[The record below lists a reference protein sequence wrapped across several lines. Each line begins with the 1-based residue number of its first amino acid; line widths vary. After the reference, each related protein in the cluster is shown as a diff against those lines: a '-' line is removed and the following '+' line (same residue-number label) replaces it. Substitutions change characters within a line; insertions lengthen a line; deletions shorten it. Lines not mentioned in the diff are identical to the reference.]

1 MGKNDATEFLRTDFG
16 ECFQQMRYYHSQI
29 FDVCKFAFLGYSSV
43 LGVGIGLHEV
53 GIQRKLDLVFPIII
67 IVLVGL
73 VVGMVVFGFVIRNR
87 SYFVVNTRYIKEL
100 RARFLAEKPLGFENN
115 SAMYTDWRQPPY
127 FDIWSSHLL
136 ASYMIAFFNASL
148 AGFIFYVLKFSN
160 CIIGTLSVVLV
171 FLQIGYACRYLSN
184 REDKSVKQTEGR
196 QNKYDN
202 DYGQE

>member
-1 MGKNDATEFLRTDFG
+1 MEKNNAAEFLQADFG

-29 FDVCKFAFLGYSSV
+29 FDVCKFAFVGYSSV
-43 LGVGIGLHEV
+43 LGVGIGLHKV
-53 GIQRKLDLVFPIII
+53 GIERKLNLVFPIVA

-73 VVGMVVFGFVIRNR
+73 MVGVVVFGFVIRNR

-100 RARFLAEKPLGFENN
+100 RARFLAEKPLGFKNK

-148 AGFIFYVLKFSN
+148 AGFMLYVLKFTDCS
-160 CIIGTLSVVLV
+160 IGVLSMMLL
-171 FLQIGYACRYLSN
+171 FLQIGYACWYLRSK
-184 REDKSVKQTEGR
+184 EGKSVKQAESP
-196 QNKYDN
+196 QNKYD
-202 DYGQE
+202 DDD